1 MIQVG
6 PIEFPVVVKE
16 RDTKMEEG
24 TEKWDMKCS
33 MKRTWPAAAGF
44 ADGGRGHDPGK
55 AGSL

>member
-33 MKRTWPAAAGF
+33 MKRT
-44 ADGGRGHDPGK
+44 
-55 AGSL
+55 